1 MRATEIAL
9 SRDCVNPVRNLEI
22 STQFRDSKNVQRNL
36 EIAQIPRLR
45 GTYTKN
51 LFVLP
56 SDTKSAIT
64 FEWIELV
71 VT

>member
-1 MRATEIAL
+1 MVSVDRKIF
-9 SRDCVNPVRNLEI
+9 
-22 STQFRDSKNVQRNL
+22 Q
-36 EIAQIPRLR
+36 
-45 GTYTKN
+45 

-71 VT
+71 ENKLHSLDVYSLGFHMTYIEEPNLIK